1 MFGCP
6 LLLLQWVGRRC
17 GEYALDSRGLQCRPN
32 CRGRPPR
39 GAAAA
44 FGCSVCSPAV
54 HQVSKQYGAA
64 ILQNGYDYM
73 CASTT
78 AFADQQV
85 YADVFEA
92 AGSTTGPAAGR
103 GLYIAQATL
112 HQTPRRAVS
121 QSASQS
127 FSQSASKPTSR

>member
-1 MFGCP
+1 M
-6 LLLLQWVGRRC
+6 
-17 GEYALDSRGLQCRPN
+17 
-32 CRGRPPR
+32 
-39 GAAAA
+39 
-44 FGCSVCSPAV
+44 CSPAV
-54 HQVSKQYGAA
+54 RQVSKQYGAA

-92 AGSTTGPAAGR
+92 AGSTEGPAAGR

-112 HQTPRRAVS
+112 PQTPMHRAISKPFSRSVS
-121 QSASQS
+121 QSAV
-127 FSQSASKPTSR
+127 QSASQ